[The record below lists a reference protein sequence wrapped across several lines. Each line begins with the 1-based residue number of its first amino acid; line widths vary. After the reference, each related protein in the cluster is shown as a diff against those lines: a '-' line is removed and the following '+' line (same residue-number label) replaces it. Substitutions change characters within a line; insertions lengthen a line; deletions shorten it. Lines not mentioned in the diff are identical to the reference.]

1 MNPEPAQRT
10 KEPQLLPCPFCG
22 GTHLEVIFYNTPC
35 VVCHDCYANG
45 AQAERLRAD
54 VDNRPEAARQA
65 RELWNRRAGIPDPA
79 GAIEKARSALHFM
92 VNVTIPAFIEEYE
105 LSEEEIEEDEP
116 WILEARAALAAL
128 TAETQEKQS

>member
-79 GAIEKARSALHFM
+79 GAIEKARAAILPFVH
-92 VNVTIPAFIEEYE
+92 VPDG
-105 LSEEEIEEDEP
+105 LSEGDSITFTVKGDEM
-116 WILEARAALAAL
+116 LSLVEALAAL
-128 TAETQEKQS
+128 TAETQEEA